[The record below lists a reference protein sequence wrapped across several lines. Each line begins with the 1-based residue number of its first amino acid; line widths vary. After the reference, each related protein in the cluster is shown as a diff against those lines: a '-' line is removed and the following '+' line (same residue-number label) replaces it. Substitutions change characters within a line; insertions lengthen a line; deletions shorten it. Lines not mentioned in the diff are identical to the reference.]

1 MKTKQVLFFGVAA
14 FFLLLLMQGPASVI
28 DMMSQTANFIASLE
42 GFRAHP
48 YWDVS
53 RYSWG
58 YGTQA
63 PGATGTIT
71 EAQARLDLM
80 QASQDNY
87 DYLNPLIYVP
97 LKPQQWAALLSFAYN
112 EGPGNADNLVDN
124 INAEDNEALGAQ
136 WALYNKVRING
147 VLTVSQNLVSR
158 RAKEW
163 AMWNS

>member
-1 MKTKQVLFFGVAA
+1 MKKNEKYLIAAAAVLALLIIPKVLNPGNMTAA
-14 FFLLLLMQGPASVI
+14 EL
-28 DMMSQTANFIASLE
+28 IASFE

-71 EAQARLDLM
+71 ESQAM
-80 QASQDNY
+80 QELQAHSQDDY
-87 DYLNPLIYVP
+87 DYLVNLITRPLRSN
-97 LKPQQWAALLSFAYN
+97 QWTAYLSFAYQ
-112 EGPGNADNLVDN
+112 EGTGNADNLVDN
-124 INAEDNEALGAQ
+124 INSGNDAALEQQ
-136 WALYNKVRING
+136 WKLYNKVRDENG
-147 VLTVSQNLVSR
+147 NLQYDAGTAAR

-163 AMWNS
+163 KVWSA